1 MIKRFLMVAILFG
14 MATIISAQNIVR
26 VSNVTTSPGRAV
38 NVTIDID
45 NPNDMITALQF
56 NITLPRELEFVEG
69 SCYLSRHTDHI
80 LSTNVYEDENIRELR
95 IIVYSQSLS
104 YITGTS
110 GTVITFQ
117 LTGTELGRY
126 PLERR
131 TSILGG
137 LDENN
142 NAIELDH
149 TFIPGSVTISNTP
162 QINCG
167 DAITMKPSWIN
178 ANATEIFPIK
188 NVGAADLTINGI
200 TFSDAGFSASDV
212 PSTIPAGETA
222 YIKVIYN
229 GNAAGEYNGTMTISS
244 NDPNGVKEVSIRGN
258 IYENGVE
265 IDVPSL
271 NYGTKDVV
279 WSINLNNVDNI
290 NVKVETDFRFIFPN
304 DFYDIISITPGNRMT
319 EELQYSTL
327 NNGQIRISYEGFING
342 NSGELFIITMSP
354 KVKNSMTNDYTI
366 EITRSDIEDMDGD
379 IPFEITEDLTATFT
393 THTCESHWTIPSG
406 EYGEP
411 GTFTE
416 CIDAINHVVRGGN
429 VFLNDNIVISG
440 NITIDSD
447 VNIDYDNANELHS
460 ITINHGVSLINYNDM
475 TASYILHIDN
485 SHFTDAKGERW
496 DADWHDISSPV
507 ANHPIEDFT
516 TGNYDF
522 YRYDEPSAVW
532 QYHAGESGPF
542 ASMEPGRGYLV
553 AFDTERDMTFNGMMQ
568 HGNVSIPITRENT
581 GSLAGFNLLG
591 NPYPSYLDWESVYH
605 ASTNVSPTIYVWDE
619 DKSQYATY
627 DANLQMGTFDKT
639 QYLAPGQ
646 GFFVKCNNASGGNV
660 VFDDNAR
667 CHKSSTEV
675 PFRGENIIM
684 KINVEGAVSGIDELI
699 MKLNCPETAG
709 ALKMTSMSEN
719 APYLSY
725 EYENEDYVMICLGEE
740 LSKDSLPFKFKAGQN
755 DDFIMTFDI
764 QNFEGDFLE
773 LEDLLTG
780 EKVDL
785 LSQNHYNFAGAPNDV
800 AQRFRINFKEA
811 LGVEGINERELFVYS
826 NGDMVSI
833 YGIQGRSQ
841 IRIYDVRGI
850 LLSEKTSGENNVELN
865 ISNYKSGL
873 YIIQVSDETGVFTKN
888 HCR

>member
-271 NYGTKDVV
+271 NYGTEDVV
-279 WSINLNNVDNI
+279 WSINLNNVDP
-290 NVKVETDFRFIFPN
+290 VEGIVMSSITFTYPSSYTISN
-304 DFYDIISITPGNRMT
+304 DDIILGNRIT
-319 EELQYSTL
+319 SQFTQPTL
-327 NNGQIRISYEGFING
+327 NDNSCTIIFLGTISGNEGAVLNITMHPNG
-342 NSGELFIITMSP
+342 NSKSQSLELNINSATFGQITINQS
-354 KVKNSMTNDYTI
+354 TA
-366 EITRSDIEDMDGD
+366 
-379 IPFEITEDLTATFT
+379 TATFT

-429 VFLNDNIVISG
+429 VFLNNNIVISG

-447 VNIDYDNANELHS
+447 VNIDYGNANELYS

-475 TASYILHIDN
+475 TANYILHIDN

-496 DADWHDISSPV
+496 VADWHDISSPV

-542 ASMEPGRGYLV
+542 ATMEPGRGYLV

-568 HGNVSIPITRENT
+568 HGNVSIQITRENT

-850 LLSEKTSGENNVELN
+850 LLSEKTSGENNVKLN

-873 YIIQVSDETGVFTKN
+873 YIIQVSDETGVFTKKIIVGK
-888 HCR
+888 

>member
-271 NYGTKDVV
+271 NYGTEDVV
-279 WSINLNNVDNI
+279 WSINLNNVDP
-290 NVKVETDFRFIFPN
+290 VEGIVMSSITFTYPSSYTISN
-304 DFYDIISITPGNRMT
+304 DDIILGNRIT
-319 EELQYSTL
+319 SQFTQPTL
-327 NNGQIRISYEGFING
+327 NDNSCTIIFLGTISGNEGAVLNITMHPNG
-342 NSGELFIITMSP
+342 NSKSQSLELNINSATFGQITINQS
-354 KVKNSMTNDYTI
+354 TA
-366 EITRSDIEDMDGD
+366 
-379 IPFEITEDLTATFT
+379 TATFT

-447 VNIDYDNANELHS
+447 VNIDYGNANELYS

-542 ASMEPGRGYLV
+542 ATMEPGRGYLV

-568 HGNVSIPITRENT
+568 HGNVSIQITRENT

-833 YGIQGRSQ
+833 YGIQGKSQ

-865 ISNYKSGL
+865 ILNYKSGV
-873 YIIQVSDETGVFTKN
+873 YIIQVSDETGVFTKKIIVGK
-888 HCR
+888 

>member
-167 DAITMKPSWIN
+167 DAITMNPSWIN

-244 NDPNGVKEVSIRGN
+244 NDPNGDKEVSIRGN

-271 NYGTKDVV
+271 NYGTEDVV
-279 WSINLNNVDNI
+279 WSINLNNVDPI
-290 NVKVETDFRFIFPN
+290 EGIVMSSITFTYPSSYTISN
-304 DFYDIISITPGNRMT
+304 DDIILGNRIT
-319 EELQYSTL
+319 SQYTQPTL
-327 NNGQIRISYEGFING
+327 SGNSCTIIFLGTISGNEGAVLNITMHPNG
-342 NSGELFIITMSP
+342 NSKSQSLELNINSATFGQITINQS
-354 KVKNSMTNDYTI
+354 TA
-366 EITRSDIEDMDGD
+366 
-379 IPFEITEDLTATFT
+379 TATFT

-416 CIDAINHVVRGGN
+416 CIDAINHIVRGGN

-447 VNIDYDNANELHS
+447 VNIDYGNANELYS

-568 HGNVSIPITRENT
+568 HGNVSIQITRENT

-605 ASTNVSPTIYVWDE
+605 ASTNVFPTIYVWDE

-646 GFFVKCNNASGGNV
+646 GFFVKCNNASGGSV

-684 KINVEGAVSGIDELI
+684 KINVEGAVSGVDELI

-811 LGVEGINERELFVYS
+811 LGVEGVNERELFVYS

-873 YIIQVSDETGVFTKN
+873 YIIQVSDETRVFTKKIIVGK
-888 HCR
+888 

>member
-95 IIVYSQSLS
+95 IIVYSPSLS

-167 DAITMKPSWIN
+167 DAITMNPSWIN

-244 NDPNGVKEVSIRGN
+244 NDPNGDKEVSIRGN

-271 NYGTKDVV
+271 NYGTEDVV
-279 WSINLNNVDNI
+279 WSINLNNVDP
-290 NVKVETDFRFIFPN
+290 VEGIVMS
-304 DFYDIISITPGNRMT
+304 SITFTYPNSYTISNDDITLGNRIT
-319 EELQYSTL
+319 SQFTQPTL
-327 NNGQIRISYEGFING
+327 NDNSCTIIFLGTISGNEGAVLNITMHPNG
-342 NSGELFIITMSP
+342 NSKSQSLELNINSATFGQITINQS
-354 KVKNSMTNDYTI
+354 TA
-366 EITRSDIEDMDGD
+366 
-379 IPFEITEDLTATFT
+379 TATFT

-416 CIDAINHVVRGGN
+416 CIDAINHIVRGGN

-447 VNIDYDNANELHS
+447 VNIDYGNANELYS

-542 ASMEPGRGYLV
+542 ATMEPGRGYLV

-568 HGNVSIPITRENT
+568 HGNVSIQITRENT

-646 GFFVKCNNASGGNV
+646 GFFVKCNNASGGSV

-684 KINVEGAVSGIDELI
+684 KINVEGAVSGVDELI

-811 LGVEGINERELFVYS
+811 LGVEGVNERELFVYS

-850 LLSEKTSGENNVELN
+850 LLSEKTSGENNVEFN
-865 ISNYKSGL
+865 ISNYKSGV
-873 YIIQVSDETGVFTKN
+873 YIIQVSDETGVFTKKIIVGK
-888 HCR
+888 

>member
-1 MIKRFLMVAILFG
+1 MVAILFG

-126 PLERR
+126 PLECR

-167 DAITMKPSWIN
+167 DAITMNPSWIN

-271 NYGTKDVV
+271 NYGTEDVV
-279 WSINLNNVDNI
+279 WSINLNNVDPI
-290 NVKVETDFRFIFPN
+290 EGIVMSSITFTYPSSYTISN
-304 DFYDIISITPGNRMT
+304 DDIILGNRIT
-319 EELQYSTL
+319 SQYTQPTL
-327 NNGQIRISYEGFING
+327 SGNSCTIIFLGTISGNEGAVLNITMHPNG
-342 NSGELFIITMSP
+342 NSKSQSLELNINSATFGQITINQS
-354 KVKNSMTNDYTI
+354 TA
-366 EITRSDIEDMDGD
+366 
-379 IPFEITEDLTATFT
+379 TATFT

-416 CIDAINHVVRGGN
+416 CIDAINHIVRGGN

-447 VNIDYDNANELHS
+447 VNIDYGNANELYS

-646 GFFVKCNNASGGNV
+646 GFFVKCNNASGGSV

-684 KINVEGAVSGIDELI
+684 KINVEGAVSGVDELI

-873 YIIQVSDETGVFTKN
+873 YIIQVSDETRVFTKKIIVGK
-888 HCR
+888 

>member
-1 MIKRFLMVAILFG
+1 MVAILFG

-167 DAITMKPSWIN
+167 DAITMNPSWIN

-244 NDPNGVKEVSIRGN
+244 NDPNGDKEVSIRGN

-271 NYGTKDVV
+271 NYGTEDVV
-279 WSINLNNVDNI
+279 WSINLNNVDPI
-290 NVKVETDFRFIFPN
+290 EGIVMSSITFTYPSSYTISN
-304 DFYDIISITPGNRMT
+304 DDIILGNRIT
-319 EELQYSTL
+319 SQYTQPTL
-327 NNGQIRISYEGFING
+327 SGNSCTIIFLGTISGNEGAVLNITMHPNG
-342 NSGELFIITMSP
+342 NSKSQSLELNINSATFGQITINQS
-354 KVKNSMTNDYTI
+354 TA
-366 EITRSDIEDMDGD
+366 
-379 IPFEITEDLTATFT
+379 TATFT

-416 CIDAINHVVRGGN
+416 CIDAINHIVRGGN

-447 VNIDYDNANELHS
+447 VNIDYGNANELYS

-568 HGNVSIPITRENT
+568 HGNVSIQITRENT

-605 ASTNVSPTIYVWDE
+605 ASTNVFPTIYVWDE

-646 GFFVKCNNASGGNV
+646 GFFVKCNNASGGSV

-684 KINVEGAVSGIDELI
+684 KINVEGAVSGVDELI

-811 LGVEGINERELFVYS
+811 LGVEGVNERELFVYS

-873 YIIQVSDETGVFTKN
+873 YIIQVSDETRVFTKKIIVGK
-888 HCR
+888 

>member
-1 MIKRFLMVAILFG
+1 MVAILFG

-26 VSNVTTSPGRAV
+26 VSNVTTSPSRAV

-126 PLERR
+126 PLECR

-271 NYGTKDVV
+271 NYGTEDVV
-279 WSINLNNVDNI
+279 WSINLNNVDP
-290 NVKVETDFRFIFPN
+290 VEGIVMSSITFTYPSSYTISN
-304 DFYDIISITPGNRMT
+304 DDIILGNRIT
-319 EELQYSTL
+319 SQFTQPTL
-327 NNGQIRISYEGFING
+327 NDNSCTIIFLGTISGNEGAVLNITMHPNG
-342 NSGELFIITMSP
+342 NSKSQSLELNINSATFGQITINQS
-354 KVKNSMTNDYTI
+354 TA
-366 EITRSDIEDMDGD
+366 
-379 IPFEITEDLTATFT
+379 TATFT

-447 VNIDYDNANELHS
+447 VNIDYGNANELYS

-542 ASMEPGRGYLV
+542 ATMEPGRGYLV

-568 HGNVSIPITRENT
+568 HGNVSIQITRDNT

-873 YIIQVSDETGVFTKN
+873 YIIQVSDETGVFTKKIIVGK
-888 HCR
+888 

>member
-1 MIKRFLMVAILFG
+1 MVAILFG

-167 DAITMKPSWIN
+167 DAITMNPSWIN

-244 NDPNGVKEVSIRGN
+244 NDPNGDKEVSIRGN

-271 NYGTKDVV
+271 NYGTEDVV
-279 WSINLNNVDNI
+279 WSINLNNVDPI
-290 NVKVETDFRFIFPN
+290 EGIVMSSITFTYPSSYTISN
-304 DFYDIISITPGNRMT
+304 DDIILGNRIT
-319 EELQYSTL
+319 SQYTQPTL
-327 NNGQIRISYEGFING
+327 SGNSCTIIFLGTISGNEGAVLNITMHPNG
-342 NSGELFIITMSP
+342 NSKSQSLELNINSATFGQITINQS
-354 KVKNSMTNDYTI
+354 TA
-366 EITRSDIEDMDGD
+366 
-379 IPFEITEDLTATFT
+379 TATFT

-416 CIDAINHVVRGGN
+416 CIDAINHIVRGGN

-447 VNIDYDNANELHS
+447 VNIDYGNANELYS

-568 HGNVSIPITRENT
+568 HGNVSIQITRENT

-646 GFFVKCNNASGGNV
+646 GFFVKCNNASGGSV

-684 KINVEGAVSGIDELI
+684 KINVEGAVSGVDELI

-811 LGVEGINERELFVYS
+811 LGVEGVNERELFVYS

-873 YIIQVSDETGVFTKN
+873 YIIQVSDETRVFTKKIIVGK
-888 HCR
+888 

>member
-1 MIKRFLMVAILFG
+1 MVAILFG

-26 VSNVTTSPGRAV
+26 VSNVTTSPSRAV

-271 NYGTKDVV
+271 NYGTEDVV
-279 WSINLNNVDNI
+279 WSINLNNVDP
-290 NVKVETDFRFIFPN
+290 VEGIVMSSITFTYPSSYTISN
-304 DFYDIISITPGNRMT
+304 DDIILGNRIT
-319 EELQYSTL
+319 SQFTQPTL
-327 NNGQIRISYEGFING
+327 NDNSCTIIFLGTISGNEGAVLNITMHPNG
-342 NSGELFIITMSP
+342 NSKSKSLELNINSATFGQITINQS
-354 KVKNSMTNDYTI
+354 TA
-366 EITRSDIEDMDGD
+366 
-379 IPFEITEDLTATFT
+379 TATFT

-429 VFLNDNIVISG
+429 VFLNNNIVISG

-447 VNIDYDNANELHS
+447 VNIDYGNANELYS

-475 TASYILHIDN
+475 TANYILHIDN

-542 ASMEPGRGYLV
+542 ATMEPGRGYLV

-873 YIIQVSDETGVFTKN
+873 YIIQVSDETGVFTKKIIVGK
-888 HCR
+888 

>member
-1 MIKRFLMVAILFG
+1 MVAILFG

-271 NYGTKDVV
+271 NYGTEDVV
-279 WSINLNNVDNI
+279 WSINLNNVDP
-290 NVKVETDFRFIFPN
+290 VEGIVMSSITFTYPSSYTISN
-304 DFYDIISITPGNRMT
+304 DDIILGNRIT
-319 EELQYSTL
+319 SQFTQPTL
-327 NNGQIRISYEGFING
+327 NDNSCTIIFLGTISGNEGAVLNITMHPNG
-342 NSGELFIITMSP
+342 NSKSQSLELNINSATFGQITINQS
-354 KVKNSMTNDYTI
+354 TA
-366 EITRSDIEDMDGD
+366 
-379 IPFEITEDLTATFT
+379 TATFT

-447 VNIDYDNANELHS
+447 VNIDYGNANELYS

-542 ASMEPGRGYLV
+542 ATMEPGRGYLV

-568 HGNVSIPITRENT
+568 HGNVSIQITRENT

-865 ISNYKSGL
+865 ILNYKSGV
-873 YIIQVSDETGVFTKN
+873 YIIQVSDETGVFTKKSL
-888 HCR
+888 

>member
-1 MIKRFLMVAILFG
+1 MLTPEDAAFLNRAVFPQGKSVRWLPDSDKFIFTEENNLMVQGVKDKTAKVLYSLDDLN
-14 MATIISAQNIVR
+14 TIMTNNSLDSLKRIPFLNW
-26 VSNVTTSPGRAV
+26 
-38 NVTIDID
+38 ID
-45 NPNDMITALQF
+45 NNTAYYLTSNDDNYVLNRIDFKNRKAETITSMPNTA
-56 NITLPRELEFVEG
+56 
-69 SCYLSRHTDHI
+69 
-80 LSTNVYEDENIRELR
+80 ENIK
-95 IIVYSQSLS
+95 ITTPSLKVA
-104 YITGTS
+104 YTIGNDLYVNDGEKQIQITQNPEG
-110 GTVITFQ
+110 VIAGQAVHRNEFAIDGGIFWSPDGNKIAYYLMDERMVTD
-117 LTGTELGRY
+117 Y
-126 PLERR
+126 PLVD
-131 TSILGG
+131 I
-137 LDENN
+137 
-142 NAIELDH
+142 
-149 TFIPGSVTISNTP
+149 
-162 QINCG
+162 
-167 DAITMKPSWIN
+167 ITRV
-178 ANATEIFPIK
+178 ATDKPIK
-188 NVGAADLTINGI
+188 YPM
-200 TFSDAGFSASDV
+200 AG
-212 PSTIPAGETA
+212 
-222 YIKVIYN
+222 
-229 GNAAGEYNGTMTISS
+229 MTSHQ
-244 NDPNGVKEVSIRGN
+244 VTLN
-258 IYENGVE
+258 IY
-265 IDVPSL
+265 DV
-271 NYGTKDVV
+271 
-279 WSINLNNVDNI
+279 
-290 NVKVETDFRFIFPN
+290 
-304 DFYDIISITPGNRMT
+304 
-319 EELQYSTL
+319 
-327 NNGQIRISYEGFING
+327 
-342 NSGELFIITMSP
+342 
-354 KVKNSMTNDYTI
+354 
-366 EITRSDIEDMDGD
+366 
-379 IPFEITEDLTATFT
+379 
-393 THTCESHWTIPSG
+393 
-406 EYGEP
+406 
-411 GTFTE
+411 
-416 CIDAINHVVRGGN
+416 
-429 VFLNDNIVISG
+429 
-440 NITIDSD
+440 
-447 VNIDYDNANELHS
+447 
-460 ITINHGVSLINYNDM
+460 
-475 TASYILHIDN
+475 
-485 SHFTDAKGERW
+485 
-496 DADWHDISSPV
+496 
-507 ANHPIEDFT
+507 T
-516 TGNYDF
+516 TGNETLIKTGEPVDQYLTAITWNNDNKKIYIGVLNREQNHLKFNEYDAQTGDF
-522 YRYDEPSAVW
+522 VKTIFEDTDE
-532 QYHAGESGPF
+532 QYV
-542 ASMEPGRGYLV
+542 EPGRGYLV

-873 YIIQVSDETGVFTKN
+873 YIIQVSDETGVFTKKIIVGK
-888 HCR
+888 

>member
-1 MIKRFLMVAILFG
+1 MVAILFG

-167 DAITMKPSWIN
+167 DAITMNPSWIN

-271 NYGTKDVV
+271 NYGTEDVV
-279 WSINLNNVDNI
+279 WSINLNNVDP
-290 NVKVETDFRFIFPN
+290 VEGIVMSSITFTYPSSYTISN
-304 DFYDIISITPGNRMT
+304 DDIILGNRIT
-319 EELQYSTL
+319 SQFTQPTL
-327 NNGQIRISYEGFING
+327 NDNSCTIIFLGTISGNEGAVLNITMHPNG
-342 NSGELFIITMSP
+342 NSKSQSLELNINSATFGQITINQS
-354 KVKNSMTNDYTI
+354 TA
-366 EITRSDIEDMDGD
+366 
-379 IPFEITEDLTATFT
+379 TATFT

-447 VNIDYDNANELHS
+447 VNIDYGNANELYS

-507 ANHPIEDFT
+507 ANHPIEYFT

-542 ASMEPGRGYLV
+542 ATMEPGRGYLV

-568 HGNVSIPITRENT
+568 HGNVSIQITRENT

-605 ASTNVSPTIYVWDE
+605 ASTNVFPTIYVWDE

-873 YIIQVSDETGVFTKN
+873 YIIQVSDETGVFTKKIIVGK
-888 HCR
+888 

>member
-1 MIKRFLMVAILFG
+1 MVAILFG

-271 NYGTKDVV
+271 NYGTEDVV
-279 WSINLNNVDNI
+279 WSINLNNVDP
-290 NVKVETDFRFIFPN
+290 VEGIVMSSITFTYPSSYTISN
-304 DFYDIISITPGNRMT
+304 DDIILGNRIT
-319 EELQYSTL
+319 SQFTQPTL
-327 NNGQIRISYEGFING
+327 NDNSCTIIFLGTISGNEGAVLNITMHPNG
-342 NSGELFIITMSP
+342 NSKSQSLELNINSATFGQITINQS
-354 KVKNSMTNDYTI
+354 TA
-366 EITRSDIEDMDGD
+366 
-379 IPFEITEDLTATFT
+379 TATFT

-447 VNIDYDNANELHS
+447 VNIDYGNANELYS

-542 ASMEPGRGYLV
+542 ATMEPGRGYLV

-568 HGNVSIPITRENT
+568 HGNVSIQITRENT

-684 KINVEGAVSGIDELI
+684 KINVEGAVSGVDELI

-865 ISNYKSGL
+865 ILNYKSGV
-873 YIIQVSDETGVFTKN
+873 YIIQVSDETGVFTKKIIVGK
-888 HCR
+888 

>member
-1 MIKRFLMVAILFG
+1 MVAILFG

-26 VSNVTTSPGRAV
+26 VSNVTTSPSRAV

-126 PLERR
+126 PLECR

-271 NYGTKDVV
+271 NYGTEDVV
-279 WSINLNNVDNI
+279 WSINLNNVDP
-290 NVKVETDFRFIFPN
+290 VEGIVMSSITFTYPSSYTISN
-304 DFYDIISITPGNRMT
+304 DDIILGNRIT
-319 EELQYSTL
+319 SQFTQPTL
-327 NNGQIRISYEGFING
+327 NDNSCTIIFLGTISGNEGAVLNITMHPNG
-342 NSGELFIITMSP
+342 NSKSQSLELNINSATFGQITINQS
-354 KVKNSMTNDYTI
+354 TA
-366 EITRSDIEDMDGD
+366 
-379 IPFEITEDLTATFT
+379 TATFT

-447 VNIDYDNANELHS
+447 VNIDYGNANELYS

-542 ASMEPGRGYLV
+542 ATMEPGRGYLV

-568 HGNVSIPITRENT
+568 HGNVSIQITRDNT

-833 YGIQGRSQ
+833 YGIQGKSQ

-865 ISNYKSGL
+865 ILNYKSGV
-873 YIIQVSDETGVFTKN
+873 YIIQVSDETGVFTKKIIVGK
-888 HCR
+888 

>member
-1 MIKRFLMVAILFG
+1 MVAILFG

-95 IIVYSQSLS
+95 ILVDSPSLS

-200 TFSDAGFSASDV
+200 TFSDAGFSAPDV

-271 NYGTKDVV
+271 NYGTEDVV
-279 WSINLNNVDNI
+279 WSINLNNVDP
-290 NVKVETDFRFIFPN
+290 VEGIVMSSITFTYPSSYTISKD
-304 DFYDIISITPGNRMT
+304 DIILGNRIT
-319 EELQYSTL
+319 SQFTQPTL
-327 NNGQIRISYEGFING
+327 NDNSCTIIFLGTISGNEGAVLNITMHPNG
-342 NSGELFIITMSP
+342 NSKSQSLELNINSAAFGQITINQS
-354 KVKNSMTNDYTI
+354 TA
-366 EITRSDIEDMDGD
+366 
-379 IPFEITEDLTATFT
+379 TATFT

-416 CIDAINHVVRGGN
+416 CIDAINHIVRGGN

-447 VNIDYDNANELHS
+447 VNIDYGNANELYS

-542 ASMEPGRGYLV
+542 ATMEPGRGYLV

-568 HGNVSIPITRENT
+568 HGNVSIQITRENT

-646 GFFVKCNNASGGNV
+646 GFFVKCNNASGGSV

-684 KINVEGAVSGIDELI
+684 KINVEGAVSGVDELI

-811 LGVEGINERELFVYS
+811 LGVEGVNERELFVYS

-865 ISNYKSGL
+865 ISNYKSGV
-873 YIIQVSDETGVFTKN
+873 YIIQVSDETGVFTKKIIVGK
-888 HCR
+888 

>member
-1 MIKRFLMVAILFG
+1 M
-14 MATIISAQNIVR
+14 
-26 VSNVTTSPGRAV
+26 
-38 NVTIDID
+38 
-45 NPNDMITALQF
+45 
-56 NITLPRELEFVEG
+56 
-69 SCYLSRHTDHI
+69 
-80 LSTNVYEDENIRELR
+80 
-95 IIVYSQSLS
+95 
-104 YITGTS
+104 
-110 GTVITFQ
+110 
-117 LTGTELGRY
+117 
-126 PLERR
+126 
-131 TSILGG
+131 
-137 LDENN
+137 
-142 NAIELDH
+142 
-149 TFIPGSVTISNTP
+149 
-162 QINCG
+162 
-167 DAITMKPSWIN
+167 
-178 ANATEIFPIK
+178 
-188 NVGAADLTINGI
+188 TINGI

-271 NYGTKDVV
+271 NYGTEDVV
-279 WSINLNNVDNI
+279 WSINLNNVDPVEGIVMSSITFTYPSSYTISNDDIILGNRITSQFTQPTLNDNSCTIIFLGTISGNEGAVLNI
-290 NVKVETDFRFIFPN
+290 NMHP
-304 DFYDIISITPGNRMT
+304 
-319 EELQYSTL
+319 
-327 NNGQIRISYEGFING
+327 NG
-342 NSGELFIITMSP
+342 NSKSQSLELNINSATFGQITINQS
-354 KVKNSMTNDYTI
+354 TA
-366 EITRSDIEDMDGD
+366 
-379 IPFEITEDLTATFT
+379 TATFT

-416 CIDAINHVVRGGN
+416 CIDAINHIVRGGN

-447 VNIDYDNANELHS
+447 VNIDYGNANELYS

-475 TASYILHIDN
+475 TANYILHIDN

-542 ASMEPGRGYLV
+542 ATMEPGRGYLV

-568 HGNVSIPITRENT
+568 HGNVSIQITRENT

-646 GFFVKCNNASGGNV
+646 GF
-660 VFDDNAR
+660 
-667 CHKSSTEV
+667 
-675 PFRGENIIM
+675 
-684 KINVEGAVSGIDELI
+684 L
-699 MKLNCPETAG
+699 
-709 ALKMTSMSEN
+709 
-719 APYLSY
+719 
-725 EYENEDYVMICLGEE
+725 
-740 LSKDSLPFKFKAGQN
+740 
-755 DDFIMTFDI
+755 
-764 QNFEGDFLE
+764 
-773 LEDLLTG
+773 
-780 EKVDL
+780 
-785 LSQNHYNFAGAPNDV
+785 
-800 AQRFRINFKEA
+800 
-811 LGVEGINERELFVYS
+811 
-826 NGDMVSI
+826 
-833 YGIQGRSQ
+833 
-841 IRIYDVRGI
+841 
-850 LLSEKTSGENNVELN
+850 
-865 ISNYKSGL
+865 
-873 YIIQVSDETGVFTKN
+873 
-888 HCR
+888 

>member
-1 MIKRFLMVAILFG
+1 MVAILFG

-26 VSNVTTSPGRAV
+26 VSNVTTSPSRAV

-271 NYGTKDVV
+271 NYGTEDVV
-279 WSINLNNVDNI
+279 WSINLNNVDP
-290 NVKVETDFRFIFPN
+290 VEGIVMSSITFTYPSSYTISN
-304 DFYDIISITPGNRMT
+304 DDIILGNRIT
-319 EELQYSTL
+319 SQFTQPTL
-327 NNGQIRISYEGFING
+327 NDNSCTIIFLGTISGNEGAVLNITMHPNG
-342 NSGELFIITMSP
+342 NSKSQSLELNINSATFGQITINQS
-354 KVKNSMTNDYTI
+354 TA
-366 EITRSDIEDMDGD
+366 
-379 IPFEITEDLTATFT
+379 TATFT

-447 VNIDYDNANELHS
+447 VNIDYGNANELYS

-542 ASMEPGRGYLV
+542 ATMEPGRGYLV

-568 HGNVSIPITRENT
+568 HGNVSIQITRENT

-684 KINVEGAVSGIDELI
+684 KINVEGAVSGVDELI

-873 YIIQVSDETGVFTKN
+873 YIIQVSDETGVFTKKIIVGK
-888 HCR
+888 

>member
-1 MIKRFLMVAILFG
+1 MVAILFG

-271 NYGTKDVV
+271 NYDTEDVV
-279 WSINLNNVDNI
+279 WSINLNNVDP
-290 NVKVETDFRFIFPN
+290 VEGIVMSSITFTYPSSYTISN
-304 DFYDIISITPGNRMT
+304 DDIILGNRIT
-319 EELQYSTL
+319 SQFTQPTL
-327 NNGQIRISYEGFING
+327 NDNSCTIIFLGTISGNEGAVLNITMHPNG
-342 NSGELFIITMSP
+342 NSKSQSLELNINSATFGQITINQS
-354 KVKNSMTNDYTI
+354 TA
-366 EITRSDIEDMDGD
+366 
-379 IPFEITEDLTATFT
+379 TATFT

-447 VNIDYDNANELHS
+447 VNIDYGNANELYS

-542 ASMEPGRGYLV
+542 ATMEPGRGYLV

-568 HGNVSIPITRENT
+568 HGNVSIQITRENT

-865 ISNYKSGL
+865 ILNYKSGV
-873 YIIQVSDETGVFTKN
+873 YIIQVSDETGVFTKKIIVGK
-888 HCR
+888 

>member
-1 MIKRFLMVAILFG
+1 MVAILFG

-95 IIVYSQSLS
+95 IIVYSPSLS

-271 NYGTKDVV
+271 NCGTEDVV
-279 WSINLNNVDNI
+279 WSINLNNVDP
-290 NVKVETDFRFIFPN
+290 VEGIVMS
-304 DFYDIISITPGNRMT
+304 SITFTYPNSYTISNDDITLGNRIT
-319 EELQYSTL
+319 SQFTQPTL
-327 NNGQIRISYEGFING
+327 NDNSCTIIFLGTISGNEGAVLNITMHPNG
-342 NSGELFIITMSP
+342 NSKSQSLELNINSATFGQITINQS
-354 KVKNSMTNDYTI
+354 TA
-366 EITRSDIEDMDGD
+366 
-379 IPFEITEDLTATFT
+379 TATFT

-416 CIDAINHVVRGGN
+416 CIDAINHIVRGGN

-447 VNIDYDNANELHS
+447 VNIDYGNANELYS

-568 HGNVSIPITRENT
+568 HGNVSIQITRENT

-646 GFFVKCNNASGGNV
+646 GFFVKCNNASGGSV

-684 KINVEGAVSGIDELI
+684 KINVEGAVSGVDELI

-811 LGVEGINERELFVYS
+811 LGVEGVNERELFVYS

-865 ISNYKSGL
+865 ISNYKSGV
-873 YIIQVSDETGVFTKN
+873 YIIQVSDETGVFTKKIIVGK
-888 HCR
+888 

>member
-1 MIKRFLMVAILFG
+1 MVAILFG

-271 NYGTKDVV
+271 NYGTEDVV
-279 WSINLNNVDNI
+279 WSINLNNVDP
-290 NVKVETDFRFIFPN
+290 VEGIVMSSITFTYPSSYTISN
-304 DFYDIISITPGNRMT
+304 DDIILGNRIT
-319 EELQYSTL
+319 SQFTQPTL
-327 NNGQIRISYEGFING
+327 NDNSCTIIFLGTISGNEGAVLNITMHPNG
-342 NSGELFIITMSP
+342 NSKSQSLELNINSATFGQITINQS
-354 KVKNSMTNDYTI
+354 TA
-366 EITRSDIEDMDGD
+366 
-379 IPFEITEDLTATFT
+379 TATFT

-447 VNIDYDNANELHS
+447 VNIDYGNANELHS

-475 TASYILHIDN
+475 TANYILHIDN

-873 YIIQVSDETGVFTKN
+873 YIIQVSDETGVFTKKIIVGK
-888 HCR
+888 

>member
-1 MIKRFLMVAILFG
+1 MVAILFG

-126 PLERR
+126 PLECR

-167 DAITMKPSWIN
+167 DAITMNPSWIN

-271 NYGTKDVV
+271 NYGTEDVV
-279 WSINLNNVDNI
+279 WSINLNNVDP
-290 NVKVETDFRFIFPN
+290 VEGIVMSSITFTYPSSYTISN
-304 DFYDIISITPGNRMT
+304 DDIILGNRIT
-319 EELQYSTL
+319 SQFTQPTL
-327 NNGQIRISYEGFING
+327 NDNSCTIIFLGTISGNEGAVLNITMHPNG
-342 NSGELFIITMSP
+342 NSKSQSLELNINSATFGQITINQS
-354 KVKNSMTNDYTI
+354 TA
-366 EITRSDIEDMDGD
+366 
-379 IPFEITEDLTATFT
+379 TATFT

-447 VNIDYDNANELHS
+447 VNIDYGNANELYS

-485 SHFTDAKGERW
+485 SHFTDAKGKRW

-568 HGNVSIPITRENT
+568 HGNVSIQITRENT

-591 NPYPSYLDWESVYH
+591 NPYPSYLDWESVYY

-709 ALKMTSMSEN
+709 ALKMISMSEN

-873 YIIQVSDETGVFTKN
+873 YIIQVSDETGVFTKKIIVGK
-888 HCR
+888 

>member
-1 MIKRFLMVAILFG
+1 MVAILFG

-126 PLERR
+126 PLECR

-167 DAITMKPSWIN
+167 DAITMNPSWIN

-271 NYGTKDVV
+271 NYGTEDVV
-279 WSINLNNVDNI
+279 WSINLNNVDP
-290 NVKVETDFRFIFPN
+290 VEGIVMSSITFTYPSSYTISN
-304 DFYDIISITPGNRMT
+304 DDIILGNRIT
-319 EELQYSTL
+319 SQFTQPTL
-327 NNGQIRISYEGFING
+327 NDNSCTIIFLGTISGNEGAVLNITMHPNG
-342 NSGELFIITMSP
+342 NSKSQSLELNINSATFGQITINQS
-354 KVKNSMTNDYTI
+354 TA
-366 EITRSDIEDMDGD
+366 
-379 IPFEITEDLTATFT
+379 TATFT

-416 CIDAINHVVRGGN
+416 CIDAINHIVRGGN

-447 VNIDYDNANELHS
+447 VNIDYGNANELYS

-568 HGNVSIPITRENT
+568 HGNVSIQITRENT

-605 ASTNVSPTIYVWDE
+605 ASTNVFPTIYVWDE

-646 GFFVKCNNASGGNV
+646 GFFVKCNNASGGSV

-684 KINVEGAVSGIDELI
+684 KINVEGAVSGVDELI

-811 LGVEGINERELFVYS
+811 LGVEGVNERELFVYS

-873 YIIQVSDETGVFTKN
+873 YIIQVSDETGVFTKKIIVGK
-888 HCR
+888 

>member
-1 MIKRFLMVAILFG
+1 MVAILFG

-26 VSNVTTSPGRAV
+26 VSNVTTSPSRAV

-271 NYGTKDVV
+271 NYGTEDVV
-279 WSINLNNVDNI
+279 WSINLNNVDP
-290 NVKVETDFRFIFPN
+290 VEGIVMSSITFTYPSSYTISN
-304 DFYDIISITPGNRMT
+304 DDIILGNRIT
-319 EELQYSTL
+319 SQFTQPTL
-327 NNGQIRISYEGFING
+327 NDNSCTIIFLGTISGNEGAVLNITMHPNG
-342 NSGELFIITMSP
+342 NSKSQSLELNINSATFGQITINQS
-354 KVKNSMTNDYTI
+354 TA
-366 EITRSDIEDMDGD
+366 
-379 IPFEITEDLTATFT
+379 TATFT

-447 VNIDYDNANELHS
+447 VNIDYGNANELYS

-475 TASYILHIDN
+475 TANYILHIDN

-542 ASMEPGRGYLV
+542 ATMEPGRGYLV

-568 HGNVSIPITRENT
+568 HGNVSIQITRENT

-873 YIIQVSDETGVFTKN
+873 YIIQVSDETGVFTKKIIVGK
-888 HCR
+888 

>member
-95 IIVYSQSLS
+95 IIVYSPSLS

-126 PLERR
+126 PLECR

-167 DAITMKPSWIN
+167 DAITMNPSWIN

-244 NDPNGVKEVSIRGN
+244 NDPNGDKEVSIRGN

-271 NYGTKDVV
+271 NYGTEDVV
-279 WSINLNNVDNI
+279 WSINLNNVDPI
-290 NVKVETDFRFIFPN
+290 EGIVMSSITFTYPSSYTISN
-304 DFYDIISITPGNRMT
+304 DDIILGNRIT
-319 EELQYSTL
+319 SQYTQPTL
-327 NNGQIRISYEGFING
+327 SGNSCTIIFLGTISGNEGAVLNITMHPNG
-342 NSGELFIITMSP
+342 NSKSQSLELNINSATFGQITINQS
-354 KVKNSMTNDYTI
+354 TA
-366 EITRSDIEDMDGD
+366 
-379 IPFEITEDLTATFT
+379 TATFT

-416 CIDAINHVVRGGN
+416 CIDAINHIVRGGN

-447 VNIDYDNANELHS
+447 VNIDYGNANELYS

-605 ASTNVSPTIYVWDE
+605 ASTNVFPTIYVWDE

-873 YIIQVSDETGVFTKN
+873 YIIQVSDETGVFTKKIIVGK
-888 HCR
+888 

>member
-1 MIKRFLMVAILFG
+1 MVAILFG

-26 VSNVTTSPGRAV
+26 VSNVTTSPSRAV

-271 NYGTKDVV
+271 NYGTEDVV
-279 WSINLNNVDNI
+279 WSINLNNVDP
-290 NVKVETDFRFIFPN
+290 VEGIVMSSITFTYPSSYTISN
-304 DFYDIISITPGNRMT
+304 DDIILGNRIT
-319 EELQYSTL
+319 SQFTQPTL
-327 NNGQIRISYEGFING
+327 NDNSCTIIFLGTISGNEGAVLNITMHPNG
-342 NSGELFIITMSP
+342 NSKSQSLELNINSATFGQITINQS
-354 KVKNSMTNDYTI
+354 TA
-366 EITRSDIEDMDGD
+366 
-379 IPFEITEDLTATFT
+379 TATFT

-447 VNIDYDNANELHS
+447 VNIDYGNANELYS
-460 ITINHGVSLINYNDM
+460 ITINHGVSLINYNNM
-475 TASYILHIDN
+475 TANYILHIDN

-542 ASMEPGRGYLV
+542 ATMEPGRGYLV

-568 HGNVSIPITRENT
+568 HGNVSIQITRENT

-873 YIIQVSDETGVFTKN
+873 YIIQVSDETGVFTKKIIVGK
-888 HCR
+888 

>member
-1 MIKRFLMVAILFG
+1 MVAILFG

-271 NYGTKDVV
+271 NYGTEDVV
-279 WSINLNNVDNI
+279 WSINLNNVDP
-290 NVKVETDFRFIFPN
+290 VEGIVMSSITFTYPSSYTISN
-304 DFYDIISITPGNRMT
+304 DDIILGNRIT
-319 EELQYSTL
+319 SQFTQPTL
-327 NNGQIRISYEGFING
+327 NDNSCTIIFLGTISGNEGAVLNITMHPNG
-342 NSGELFIITMSP
+342 NSKSQSLELNINSATFGQITINQS
-354 KVKNSMTNDYTI
+354 TA
-366 EITRSDIEDMDGD
+366 
-379 IPFEITEDLTATFT
+379 TATFT

-429 VFLNDNIVISG
+429 VFLNNNIVISG

-447 VNIDYDNANELHS
+447 VNIDYGNANELYS

-475 TASYILHIDN
+475 TANYILHIDN

-496 DADWHDISSPV
+496 VADWHDISSPV

-542 ASMEPGRGYLV
+542 ATMEPGRGYLV

-568 HGNVSIPITRENT
+568 HGNVSIQITRENT

-850 LLSEKTSGENNVELN
+850 LLSEKTSGENNVKLN

-873 YIIQVSDETGVFTKN
+873 YIIQVSDETGVFTKKIIVGK
-888 HCR
+888 